1 MLDNSHTRV
10 YGCATWH
17 GKMVLTDIYSITEE
31 VTFVFWWRWWWWCC
45 CWCCTA
51 AAVSAV
57 HNELLP
63 CARQWKDEDVWLLFG
78 SPFLVTIHFTHG
90 NLRFTRMPNAMAT
103 ANGNWEQQ
111 DWENTAV
118 AALGDNGLPGCDC
131 FPCCFG
137 AALVCWRCNR
147 WQIAWNAVVFSSIC
161 NTYADVLR
169 ARTIIARADN
179 NKGDGIEIRFH
190 CCAASSITRSP
201 SFPFPLPYPFPII
214 SLFTQ
219 SAVFA

>member
-1 MLDNSHTRV
+1 MFSGGGGDGDGGVAVGVAQQRPSPLSTMSYCPVPGNERMRMCGSFSGLRFWLPFISHTEIYDLHVCQMQWPLQMGIGSSRIGRTRLSLLSAIMV
-10 YGCATWH
+10 CQDAT
-17 GKMVLTDIYSITEE
+17 V
-31 VTFVFWWRWWWWCC
+31 
-45 CWCCTA
+45 
-51 AAVSAV
+51 
-57 HNELLP
+57 
-63 CARQWKDEDVWLLFG
+63 
-78 SPFLVTIHFTHG
+78 FLV
-90 NLRFTRMPNAMAT
+90 
-103 ANGNWEQQ
+103 
-111 DWENTAV
+111 V
-118 AALGDNGLPGCDC
+118 S
-131 FPCCFG
+131 G